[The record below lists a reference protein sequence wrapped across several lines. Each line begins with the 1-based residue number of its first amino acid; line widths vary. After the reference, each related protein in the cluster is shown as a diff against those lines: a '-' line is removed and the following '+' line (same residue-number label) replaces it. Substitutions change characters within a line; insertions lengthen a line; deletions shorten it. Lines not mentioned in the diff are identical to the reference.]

1 MWQNPPIPLLPQA
14 LGLEEGSELFM
25 TPGETDP
32 RLLNS
37 GTAQLDFNQSISPA
51 LQLCRDPAGK
61 CRDGAGEPGPSQ
73 SVTLGRADINSPHRE
88 VGN

>member
-1 MWQNPPIPLLPQA
+1 MRQNPPIPLLPQA

-25 TPGETDP
+25 TETTDP
-32 RLLNS
+32 WLLNL
-37 GTAQLDFNQSISPA
+37 GTARLDFNQSISPA
-51 LQLCRDPAGK
+51 QQLCHDPARK
-61 CRDGAGEPGPSQ
+61 RRDGAGEPGTSQ